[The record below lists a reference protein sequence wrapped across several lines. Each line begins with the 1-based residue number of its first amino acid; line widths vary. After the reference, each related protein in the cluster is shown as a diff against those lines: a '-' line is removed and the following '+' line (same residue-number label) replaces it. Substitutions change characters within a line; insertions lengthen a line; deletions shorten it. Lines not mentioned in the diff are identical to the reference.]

1 MVMVFPLRKDGA
13 SQVNWDFINNDG
25 IAVEEEVGEDLLQ
38 KDDVRSQTSDD
49 DDNMQHIP
57 INVPSSTEEGVENED
72 APAEDEEER
81 LPPEPETPPRRSA
94 RERTPVERYLPSNQS
109 NNVVA
114 CHNHESFEAMKARAE
129 PKSYKMAMKL
139 PDAKKWREACDK
151 EIKNIMDMGVWEI
164 VDRPSNSPLVGGR
177 WHFKLKLNPDGSI
190 AKYKARSVA
199 KGFTQTEG
207 VDFND
212 TYAPTGRLASFRVL
226 VSVAAAR
233 GWCIEQMDAIDA
245 FLNSD
250 LQEEIYLELPEGY
263 DEEKAKGKVAR
274 LRKALYGLKQ
284 SAKCWND
291 DVKEKFKQMG
301 LKQNPHDACL
311 WYRRAED
318 GRETI
323 IYIHVDDMAITGN
336 EIAGIKAEC
345 SWD

>member
-1 MVMVFPLRKDGA
+1 
-13 SQVNWDFINNDG
+13 
-25 IAVEEEVGEDLLQ
+25 
-38 KDDVRSQTSDD
+38 
-49 DDNMQHIP
+49 
-57 INVPSSTEEGVENED
+57 
-72 APAEDEEER
+72 
-81 LPPEPETPPRRSA
+81 
-94 RERTPVERYLPSNQS
+94 
-109 NNVVA
+109 
-114 CHNHESFEAMKARAE
+114 
-129 PKSYKMAMKL
+129 
-139 PDAKKWREACDK
+139 
-151 EIKNIMDMGVWEI
+151 
-164 VDRPSNSPLVGGR
+164 
-177 WHFKLKLNPDGSI
+177 
-190 AKYKARSVA
+190 
-199 KGFTQTEG
+199 
-207 VDFND
+207 
-212 TYAPTGRLASFRVL
+212 
-226 VSVAAAR
+226 
-233 GWCIEQMDAIDA
+233 MDAIAA